1 MCEHFHVLFL
11 KHQGRDFVI
20 GTELVKLEEDVKA
33 DSAPFYSFGGFEVSY
48 ARAHTQSLFIPMLLQ
63 GGCFYCTVNLL
74 GSKAFAKWHVTNY
87 HRKTHQPTHPEGLLG
102 LWDYSSPCWQISC
115 CTKCAGAVA
124 GFWLWSSFKYAP
136 VSVKNTPNSSLWYNT
151 DYVQASKCLQTRWRL
166 WWRWAHTLWPFLFQ
180 FSFDK
185 AHETNILFHVREK
198 YTRKKIDS
206 SLNGNSFYWL
216 RNVVIIG
223 CF

>member
-1 MCEHFHVLFL
+1 MT
-11 KHQGRDFVI
+11 RDQ
-20 GTELVKLEEDVKA
+20 LP
-33 DSAPFYSFGGFEVSY
+33 SP
-48 ARAHTQSLFIPMLLQ
+48 
-63 GGCFYCTVNLL
+63 
-74 GSKAFAKWHVTNY
+74 KAFAKWHIQRVF
-87 HRKTHQPTHPEGLLG
+87 
-102 LWDYSSPCWQISC
+102 WDFEIIAPPVGRYPVAL
-115 CTKCAGAVA
+115 KCAGAVA

-206 SLNGNSFYWL
+206 SLNGNSFHWL
-216 RNVVIIG
+216 RNVVIIV
-223 CF
+223 CFLNSQLEQGT